1 MILYYILL
9 IAMTMLGA
17 VASFFLKRASGHDN
31 ICGYL
36 FDANLYIGGILY
48 LASAVLNIIVLR
60 KLDYSLVLPLTSI
73 TYIWTMVI
81 SYMFLKESIS
91 RKKFIG
97 VAMIIFGAIWISV

>member
-36 FDANLYIGGILY
+36 FDANLYC
-48 LASAVLNIIVLR
+48 
-60 KLDYSLVLPLTSI
+60 
-73 TYIWTMVI
+73 
-81 SYMFLKESIS
+81 
-91 RKKFIG
+91 KFRSNG
-97 VAMIIFGAIWISV
+97 VSFPK